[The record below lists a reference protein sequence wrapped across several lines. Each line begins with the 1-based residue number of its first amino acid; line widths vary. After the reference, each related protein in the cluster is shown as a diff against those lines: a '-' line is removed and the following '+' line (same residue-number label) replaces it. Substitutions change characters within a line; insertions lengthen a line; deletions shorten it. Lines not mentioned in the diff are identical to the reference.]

1 MHFITEQ
8 FNQLSIVYIFYL
20 FASTYRNLSAIFKKP
35 SSSTAVSID
44 QRDRRTPAMLPQSN
58 EATGRVTK
66 SQAAQPAYDAGLA
79 NEVQP
84 L

>member
-1 MHFITEQ
+1 MIIHAFYHRTIE
-8 FNQLSIVYIFYL
+8 SIVCIFYL
-20 FASTYRNLSAIFKKP
+20 SKALRHIKKKP

-44 QRDRRTPAMLPQSN
+44 QRDRRKPAKLPRSN

-66 SQAAQPAYDAGLA
+66 GQAAQPVYDAGLA